1 MNGPNTSQVKPS
13 LDIKST
19 TEVKCES
26 CGCNSFI
33 EAMLLRRVSAL
44 LTDTGKEGFLPIQV
58 FACSACGHVNNGFI
72 PAEIRPVA
80 SKIVTQKNSEKVVDI
95 SEKSSI
101 VIDVMNTNI

>member
-1 MNGPNTSQVKPS
+1 MNGPNTAQVRPS

-19 TEVKCES
+19 AEVNCES

-72 PAEIRPVA
+72 PAEIRPIV
-80 SKIVTQKNSEKVVDI
+80 SKIVT
-95 SEKSSI
+95 
-101 VIDVMNTNI
+101 